1 MLLWRNPTQYMCG
14 CGFGNHIEPSYWT
27 LKWFV
32 IFLPLIVTFH
42 LFRSLWGHCG
52 QLSKKC
58 VGPGATRESPYGHLG
73 PLWPQTHLI
82 PCGKANRSHTGK
94 FGTPQWSIT
103 IIQIWSERASHSS
116 FVCRQSLKRRW
127 VRKSSTSCFFSRE
140 ALTHYAVVLPLWRTK
155 DRSCRR
161 VRFCRLNFCFIS
173 RIQH

>member
-32 IFLPLIVTFH
+32 IFLPLVVTFH

-94 FGTPQWSIT
+94 FGTPHWDSYDFFPNLLMFSISCPKMILLWKSFFALEFGIELKKKSCAYSQVT
-103 IIQIWSERASHSS
+103 LIFKHLKLQILTLVGNPSHN
-116 FVCRQSLKRRW
+116 
-127 VRKSSTSCFFSRE
+127 T
-140 ALTHYAVVLPLWRTK
+140 
-155 DRSCRR
+155 
-161 VRFCRLNFCFIS
+161 
-173 RIQH
+173 

>member
-94 FGTPQWSIT
+94 FGTPQCTGIHWLMIT
-103 IIQIWSERASHSS
+103 NFQNTVGQPGGSKNRS
-116 FVCRQSLKRRW
+116 FSVFLFLNFVWK
-127 VRKSSTSCFFSRE
+127 
-140 ALTHYAVVLPLWRTK
+140 
-155 DRSCRR
+155 
-161 VRFCRLNFCFIS
+161 RFCFRKKLITSPFPYLYNEADQITFD
-173 RIQH
+173 

>member
-32 IFLPLIVTFH
+32 IFLPLVVTFH

-58 VGPGATRESPYGHLG
+58 VGPGATRESPYGHLD

-82 PCGKANRSHTGK
+82 PCGKANWSHTGK
-94 FGTPQWSIT
+94 FGTPHYQT
-103 IIQIWSERASHSS
+103 LALLGASTTGILGLLGLELVAPIKTNILVDPSTT
-116 FVCRQSLKRRW
+116 SLGLLG
-127 VRKSSTSCFFSRE
+127 TS
-140 ALTHYAVVLPLWRTK
+140 PLI
-155 DRSCRR
+155 SH
-161 VRFCRLNFCFIS
+161 FCSKYFTYKKL
-173 RIQH
+173 

>member
-94 FGTPQWSIT
+94 FGTPQWEVEHLGNSQKRGEIKHSIQRFIT
-103 IIQIWSERASHSS
+103 CSI
-116 FVCRQSLKRRW
+116 FVQ
-127 VRKSSTSCFFSRE
+127 SSTAANRLQSHNE
-140 ALTHYAVVLPLWRTK
+140 NQKLW
-155 DRSCRR
+155 
-161 VRFCRLNFCFIS
+161 
-173 RIQH
+173 